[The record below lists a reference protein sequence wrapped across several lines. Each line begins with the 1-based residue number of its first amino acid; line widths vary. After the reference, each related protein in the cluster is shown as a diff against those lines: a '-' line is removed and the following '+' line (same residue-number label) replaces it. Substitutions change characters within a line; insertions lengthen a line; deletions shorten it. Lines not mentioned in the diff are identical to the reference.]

1 MKDELDGKIMTEF
14 VGLRART
21 YSYLI
26 DDGSENKKRKKYK
39 KVYYKKNLNLKK
51 YVFIED
57 INKIALTSNDN
68 KRTINSVEIFA
79 YGTSRDLV
87 SKIEK
92 LSVAI

>member
-51 YVFIED
+51 YVFIEH

>member
-1 MKDELDGKIMTEF
+1 MTEF